1 MTWILRIALLEAT
14 LWPSAAENLGCYHYG
29 FAFTNPLTNVSGNP
43 FQKLSAYECQMQ
55 CKNTVGCSNFGFYP
69 VSGSCYLGHGGVLY
83 AAKGAVAGPKECP
96 VLNKAC
102 TELPDASFPADTP
115 PQTMQAWPGGVQPTP
130 LQCWPRRSDGLLSRC
145 RNQTAIVLEDTQDG
159 WPGQCDGMVKITNL
173 KGGETC
179 QTRCMLTPLCSVWAI
194 ESTTDRYGATTC
206 WHGMLGYNCSY
217 NPTGM
222 RPIRAQRLQHG
233 TYRVLMNSAG
243 VQLLG
248 LHNSFRGTVFKN
260 WEEGAK
266 HCKLE
271 CRSFLLCQFWQ
282 YSRTYGCFLEMPQR
296 SEVGYP
302 LTTTGPFAS
311 VNKNSQAAQDI
322 VAGEMLQHNCIGE
335 MSAIPTAAPSA
346 EETRLV
352 VPGISPG
359 TRAPKG
365 TVRLSGWGWRS
376 EGNAACAT
384 DKERGGDCGPA
395 VARTPK
401 LMAIPQ
407 RRSDMSS
414 LPALCRTSTCP
425 RCPFILVSTCQATK
439 IPTAL
444 AMDELQICIQKHID
458 RHVEVATS
466 NGRACCW
473 CVAAYH
479 LSQARL
485 RGPAVLHTT
494 QL

>member
-1 MTWILRIALLEAT
+1 M
-14 LWPSAAENLGCYHYG
+14 
-29 FAFTNPLTNVSGNP
+29 
-43 FQKLSAYECQMQ
+43 
-55 CKNTVGCSNFGFYP
+55 
-69 VSGSCYLGHGGVLY
+69 
-83 AAKGAVAGPKECP
+83 
-96 VLNKAC
+96 LNKAC
-102 TELPDASFPADTP
+102 TELADASFPGDTP

-159 WPGQCDGMVKITNL
+159 WPGQCDGLVKITDL

-194 ESTTDRYGATTC
+194 ESTSDRYGATTC

-322 VAGEMLQHNCIGE
+322 LAGEMIQHNCIGE

-365 TVRLSGWGWRS
+365 TGWPWWVTFLVLSAVCLCLAVVS
-376 EGNAACAT
+376 AAIWMGLE
-384 DKERGGDCGPA
+384 ERRKRGLRQGTRRPLWPSHQDPKAHGYSPA
-395 VARTPK
+395 AQRHEQSSSF
-401 LMAIPQ
+401 MQNIHMPQ
-407 RRSDMSS
+407 M
-414 LPALCRTSTCP
+414 
-425 RCPFILVSTCQATK
+425 PFQSGFHMPGYQDT
-439 IPTAL
+439 
-444 AMDELQICIQKHID
+444 
-458 RHVEVATS
+458 HVGS
-466 NGRACCW
+466 GNGRAPNMHPE
-473 CVAAYH
+473 AH
-479 LSQARL
+479 GQS
-485 RGPAVLHTT
+485 RGGRYF
-494 QL
+494 